1 MSMKSAE
8 EWCKEI
14 GLTETSAE
22 TVEQIRKIQRDALQA
37 AAEICQ
43 QLKLKYMQPVD
54 SELPPFDSEFKS
66 GYAVGMNICEDKIHK
81 LMEGLK

>member
-1 MSMKSAE
+1 MSMKSVE

-54 SELPPFDSEFKS
+54 SEFKS

-81 LMEGLK
+81 LMEELK